1 MVTIRNRVFQ
11 LLEKAQPGDTASLV
25 VDRVLA
31 FLIVANVIAVTLET
45 VDGIYQA
52 YEPAFSVFEIISV
65 IIFTIEYLLRIWVS
79 ASNSASRHKSVHKR
93 RLSYIFSPSG
103 LIDLLA
109 ILPAFLPFFTS
120 VDLRWLRIL
129 RLLRMFKISHY
140 SSALE
145 DFFSAMYHERAAFAG
160 ALYLFCITLFL
171 SSALM
176 YLVENSA
183 QPEVF
188 SSIPETLWWS
198 LITLT
203 TVGYGDVAPITP
215 IGKVIGG
222 ITAFMGV
229 CVVALMTGIVASAFA
244 SQLTRRQ
251 NLLEAE
257 ILSALEDDIITEDEL
272 QKITELQTQLN
283 LEDHHLKAILDLVG
297 QRHARHDSKTSQP
310 AQKKSPSQKKR
321 K

>member
-1 MVTIRNRVFQ
+1 MVRIRDRIFQ
-11 LLEKAQPGDTASLV
+11 LLEKAQPGDIASLV
-25 VDRVLA
+25 VDRGLA

-45 VDGIYQA
+45 VDEIYQA
-52 YEPAFSVFEIISV
+52 YAPAFTLFEIISV
-65 IIFTIEYLLRIWVS
+65 IIFSIEYLLRIWVS
-79 ASNSASRHKSVHKR
+79 ASNNASRFDAPFRR
-93 RLSYIFSPSG
+93 RLSYMLSPSG
-103 LIDLLA
+103 MIDLLA

-145 DFFSAMYHERAAFAG
+145 DFFSAIYHERTAFAG
-160 ALYLFCITLFL
+160 ALYLFCVTLFL

-176 YLVENSA
+176 YLVEHSA

-203 TVGYGDVAPITP
+203 TVGYGDVAPITA

-229 CVVALMTGIVASAFA
+229 CVVALMTGIVASAFS
-244 SQLTRRQ
+244 SQVSRRQ
-251 NLLEAE
+251 DLLEAE
-257 ILSALEDDIITEDEL
+257 IMNALDDGVITEDEL
-272 QKITELQTQLN
+272 EKITELQNQLN
-283 LEDHHLKAILDLVG
+283 LEDHHLKAILELVG
-297 QRHARHDSKTSQP
+297 QRNPQQSD
-310 AQKKSPSQKKR
+310 KS
-321 K
+321 

>member
-1 MVTIRNRVFQ
+1 MVRIRDRIFQ
-11 LLEKAQPGDTASLV
+11 LLEKAQPGDIASLV
-25 VDRVLA
+25 VDRGLA

-45 VDGIYQA
+45 VDEIYQA
-52 YEPAFSVFEIISV
+52 YAPAFTLFEIISV

-79 ASNSASRHKSVHKR
+79 ASNNASRFDAPFRR
-93 RLSYIFSPSG
+93 RLSYMLSPSG
-103 LIDLLA
+103 MIDLLA

-145 DFFSAMYHERAAFAG
+145 DFFSAIYHERTAFAG
-160 ALYLFCITLFL
+160 ALYLFCVTLFL

-176 YLVENSA
+176 YLVEHSA

-203 TVGYGDVAPITP
+203 TVGYGDVAPITA

-229 CVVALMTGIVASAFA
+229 CVVALMTGIVASAFS
-244 SQLTRRQ
+244 SQVSRRQ
-251 NLLEAE
+251 DLLEAE
-257 ILSALEDDIITEDEL
+257 IMNALDDGVITEDEL
-272 QKITELQTQLN
+272 EKITELQNQLN
-283 LEDHHLKAILDLVG
+283 LEDHHLKAILELVG
-297 QRHARHDSKTSQP
+297 QRNPQQSD
-310 AQKKSPSQKKR
+310 KS
-321 K
+321 

>member
-1 MVTIRNRVFQ
+1 MVRIRDRIFQ

-25 VDRVLA
+25 VDRGLA

-45 VDGIYQA
+45 VDEIYQA
-52 YEPAFSVFEIISV
+52 YAPAFTLFEIISV

-79 ASNSASRHKSVHKR
+79 ASNHASRFDAPFRR
-93 RLSYIFSPSG
+93 RLSYMLSPSG
-103 LIDLLA
+103 MIDLLA

-145 DFFSAMYHERAAFAG
+145 DFFSAIYHERTAFAG
-160 ALYLFCITLFL
+160 ALYLFFVTLFL

-176 YLVENSA
+176 YLVEHSA

-203 TVGYGDVAPITP
+203 TVGYGDVAPITA

-229 CVVALMTGIVASAFA
+229 CVVALMTGIVASAFS
-244 SQLTRRQ
+244 SQVSRRQ
-251 NLLEAE
+251 DLLEAE
-257 ILSALEDDIITEDEL
+257 IMNALDDGVITEDEL
-272 QKITELQTQLN
+272 EKITELQNQLN
-283 LEDHHLKAILDLVG
+283 LEDHHLKAILELVG
-297 QRHARHDSKTSQP
+297 QRNPQQND
-310 AQKKSPSQKKR
+310 KS
-321 K
+321 

>member
-1 MVTIRNRVFQ
+1 MVRIRDRIFQ

-25 VDRVLA
+25 VDRGLA

-45 VDGIYQA
+45 VDEIYQA
-52 YEPAFSVFEIISV
+52 YAPAFTLFEIISV

-79 ASNSASRHKSVHKR
+79 ASNNASRFDAPFRR
-93 RLSYIFSPSG
+93 RLSYMLSPSG
-103 LIDLLA
+103 MIDLLA

-145 DFFSAMYHERAAFAG
+145 DFFSAIYHERTAFAG
-160 ALYLFCITLFL
+160 ALYLFCVTLFL

-176 YLVENSA
+176 YLVEHSA

-203 TVGYGDVAPITP
+203 TVGYGDVAPITA

-229 CVVALMTGIVASAFA
+229 CVVALMTGIVASAFS
-244 SQLTRRQ
+244 SQVSRRQ
-251 NLLEAE
+251 DLLEAE
-257 ILSALEDDIITEDEL
+257 IMNALDDGVITEDEL
-272 QKITELQTQLN
+272 EKITELQNQLN
-283 LEDHHLKAILDLVG
+283 LEDHHLKAILELVG
-297 QRHARHDSKTSQP
+297 QRNPQQSD
-310 AQKKSPSQKKR
+310 KS
-321 K
+321 

>member
-1 MVTIRNRVFQ
+1 M
-11 LLEKAQPGDTASLV
+11 LEKAQPGDIASLV
-25 VDRVLA
+25 VDRGLA

-45 VDGIYQA
+45 VDEIYQA
-52 YEPAFSVFEIISV
+52 YAPAFTLFEIISV
-65 IIFTIEYLLRIWVS
+65 IIFSIEYLLRIWVS
-79 ASNSASRHKSVHKR
+79 ASNNASHFDAPFRR
-93 RLSYIFSPSG
+93 RLSYMLSPSG
-103 LIDLLA
+103 MIDLLA

-145 DFFSAMYHERAAFAG
+145 DFFSAIYHERTAFAG
-160 ALYLFCITLFL
+160 ALYLFCVTLFL

-176 YLVENSA
+176 YLVEHSA

-203 TVGYGDVAPITP
+203 TVGYGDVAPITA
-215 IGKVIGG
+215 IGKEIGG

-229 CVVALMTGIVASAFA
+229 CVVALMTGIVASAFS
-244 SQLTRRQ
+244 SQVSRRQ
-251 NLLEAE
+251 DLLEAE
-257 ILSALEDDIITEDEL
+257 IMNALDDGVITEDEL
-272 QKITELQTQLN
+272 EKITELQNQLN
-283 LEDHHLKAILDLVG
+283 LEDHHLKAILELVG
-297 QRHARHDSKTSQP
+297 QRNPQQSD
-310 AQKKSPSQKKR
+310 KS
-321 K
+321 

>member
-1 MVTIRNRVFQ
+1 MVRIRDRIFQ

-25 VDRVLA
+25 VDRGLA

-52 YEPAFSVFEIISV
+52 YAPAFTLFEIISV

-79 ASNSASRHKSVHKR
+79 ASNNASRFDAPFRR
-93 RLSYIFSPSG
+93 RLSYMLSPSG
-103 LIDLLA
+103 MIDLLA

-145 DFFSAMYHERAAFAG
+145 DFFSAIYHERTAFAG
-160 ALYLFCITLFL
+160 ALYLFRVTLFL

-176 YLVENSA
+176 YLVEHSA

-203 TVGYGDVAPITP
+203 TVGYGDVAPITA

-229 CVVALMTGIVASAFA
+229 CVVALMTGIVASAFS
-244 SQLTRRQ
+244 SQVSRRQ
-251 NLLEAE
+251 DLLEAE
-257 ILSALEDDIITEDEL
+257 IMNALDDGVITEDEL
-272 QKITELQTQLN
+272 EKITELQNQLN
-283 LEDHHLKAILDLVG
+283 LEDRHLKAILELVG
-297 QRHARHDSKTSQP
+297 QRNPQQSD
-310 AQKKSPSQKKR
+310 KS
-321 K
+321 

>member
-1 MVTIRNRVFQ
+1 MVRIRDRIFQ

-25 VDRVLA
+25 VDRGLA

-45 VDGIYQA
+45 VDEIYQA
-52 YEPAFSVFEIISV
+52 YAPAFTLFEIISV

-79 ASNSASRHKSVHKR
+79 ASNHTSRFDAPFRR
-93 RLSYIFSPSG
+93 RLSYMLSPSG
-103 LIDLLA
+103 MIDLLA

-145 DFFSAMYHERAAFAG
+145 DFFSAIYHERTAFAG
-160 ALYLFCITLFL
+160 ALYLFCVTLFL

-176 YLVENSA
+176 YLVEHSA

-203 TVGYGDVAPITP
+203 TVGYGDVAPITA
-215 IGKVIGG
+215 IGKLIGG

-229 CVVALMTGIVASAFA
+229 CVVALMTGIVASAFS
-244 SQLTRRQ
+244 SQVSRRQ
-251 NLLEAE
+251 DLLEAE
-257 ILSALEDDIITEDEL
+257 IMNALDDGVITEDEL
-272 QKITELQTQLN
+272 EKITELQSQLN
-283 LEDHHLKAILDLVG
+283 LKDHHLKAILELVG
-297 QRHARHDSKTSQP
+297 QRNPQQSD
-310 AQKKSPSQKKR
+310 KS
-321 K
+321 

>member
-1 MVTIRNRVFQ
+1 MVRIRDRIFQ

-25 VDRVLA
+25 VDRGLA

-45 VDGIYQA
+45 VDEIYQA
-52 YEPAFSVFEIISV
+52 YAPAFTLFEIISV

-79 ASNSASRHKSVHKR
+79 ASNNASRFDAPFRR
-93 RLSYIFSPSG
+93 RLSYMLSPSG
-103 LIDLLA
+103 MIDLLA

-145 DFFSAMYHERAAFAG
+145 DFFSAIYHERTAFAG
-160 ALYLFCITLFL
+160 ALYLFCVTLFL
-171 SSALM
+171 SSAPM
-176 YLVENSA
+176 YLVEHSA

-203 TVGYGDVAPITP
+203 TVGYGDVAPITA

-229 CVVALMTGIVASAFA
+229 CVVALMTGIVASAFS
-244 SQLTRRQ
+244 SQVSRRQ
-251 NLLEAE
+251 DLLEAE
-257 ILSALEDDIITEDEL
+257 IMNALDDGVITEDEL
-272 QKITELQTQLN
+272 EKITELQNQLN
-283 LEDHHLKAILDLVG
+283 LEDHHLKAILELVG
-297 QRHARHDSKTSQP
+297 QRNPQQSD
-310 AQKKSPSQKKR
+310 KS
-321 K
+321 

>member
-1 MVTIRNRVFQ
+1 M
-11 LLEKAQPGDTASLV
+11 LEKAQPGDIASLV
-25 VDRVLA
+25 VDRGLA

-45 VDGIYQA
+45 VDEIYQA
-52 YEPAFSVFEIISV
+52 FAPAFTLFEIISV
-65 IIFTIEYLLRIWVS
+65 IIFSIEYLLRIWVS
-79 ASNSASRHKSVHKR
+79 ASNNASRFDAPFRR
-93 RLSYIFSPSG
+93 RLSYMLSPSG
-103 LIDLLA
+103 MIDLLA

-145 DFFSAMYHERAAFAG
+145 DFFSAIYHERTAFAG
-160 ALYLFCITLFL
+160 ALYLFCVTLFL

-176 YLVENSA
+176 YLVEHSA

-203 TVGYGDVAPITP
+203 TVGYGDVAPITA

-229 CVVALMTGIVASAFA
+229 CVVALMTGIVASAFS
-244 SQLTRRQ
+244 SQVSRRQ
-251 NLLEAE
+251 DLLEAE
-257 ILSALEDDIITEDEL
+257 IMNALDDGVITEDEL
-272 QKITELQTQLN
+272 EKITELQNQLN
-283 LEDHHLKAILDLVG
+283 LEDHHLKAILELVG
-297 QRHARHDSKTSQP
+297 QRNPQQSD
-310 AQKKSPSQKKR
+310 KS
-321 K
+321 

>member
-1 MVTIRNRVFQ
+1 RFDAPFR
-11 LLEKAQPGDTASLV
+11 
-25 VDRVLA
+25 
-31 FLIVANVIAVTLET
+31 
-45 VDGIYQA
+45 
-52 YEPAFSVFEIISV
+52 
-65 IIFTIEYLLRIWVS
+65 
-79 ASNSASRHKSVHKR
+79 R
-93 RLSYIFSPSG
+93 RLSYMLSPSG
-103 LIDLLA
+103 MIDLLA

-145 DFFSAMYHERAAFAG
+145 DFFSAIYHERTAFAG
-160 ALYLFCITLFL
+160 ALYLFCVTLFL

-176 YLVENSA
+176 YLVEHSA

-203 TVGYGDVAPITP
+203 TVGYGDVAPITA

-229 CVVALMTGIVASAFA
+229 CVVALMTGIVASAFS
-244 SQLTRRQ
+244 SQVSRRQ
-251 NLLEAE
+251 DLLEAE
-257 ILSALEDDIITEDEL
+257 IMNALDDGVITEDEL
-272 QKITELQTQLN
+272 EKITELQNQLN
-283 LEDHHLKAILDLVG
+283 LEDHHLKAILELVG
-297 QRHARHDSKTSQP
+297 QRNPQQSD
-310 AQKKSPSQKKR
+310 KS
-321 K
+321 

>member
-1 MVTIRNRVFQ
+1 M
-11 LLEKAQPGDTASLV
+11 LEKAQPGDTASLV
-25 VDRVLA
+25 VDRGLA

-45 VDGIYQA
+45 VDEIYQA
-52 YEPAFSVFEIISV
+52 YEPAFTLFEIISV
-65 IIFTIEYLLRIWVS
+65 IIFSIEYLLRIWVS
-79 ASNSASRHKSVHKR
+79 ASNHTSRFDAPFRR
-93 RLSYIFSPSG
+93 RLSYMLSPSG
-103 LIDLLA
+103 MIDLLA

-145 DFFSAMYHERAAFAG
+145 DFFSAIYHERTAFAG
-160 ALYLFCITLFL
+160 ALYLFCVTLFL

-176 YLVENSA
+176 YLVEHSA

-203 TVGYGDVAPITP
+203 TVGYGDVAPITA

-229 CVVALMTGIVASAFA
+229 CVVALMTGIVASAFS
-244 SQLTRRQ
+244 SQVSRRQ
-251 NLLEAE
+251 DLLEAE
-257 ILSALEDDIITEDEL
+257 IMNALDDGVITEDEL
-272 QKITELQTQLN
+272 EKITELQNQLN
-283 LEDHHLKAILDLVG
+283 LEDHHLKAILELVG
-297 QRHARHDSKTSQP
+297 QRNPQQSD
-310 AQKKSPSQKKR
+310 KS
-321 K
+321 

>member
-1 MVTIRNRVFQ
+1 MVRIRDRIFQ

-25 VDRVLA
+25 VDRGLA

-45 VDGIYQA
+45 VDEIYQA
-52 YEPAFSVFEIISV
+52 YAPAFTLFEIISV

-79 ASNSASRHKSVHKR
+79 ASNHTSRFDAPFRR
-93 RLSYIFSPSG
+93 RLSYMLSPSG
-103 LIDLLA
+103 MIDLLA

-145 DFFSAMYHERAAFAG
+145 DFFSAIYHERTAFAG
-160 ALYLFCITLFL
+160 ALYLFCVTLFL

-176 YLVENSA
+176 YLVEHSA

-203 TVGYGDVAPITP
+203 TVGYGDVAPITA

-229 CVVALMTGIVASAFA
+229 CVVALMTGIVASAFS
-244 SQLTRRQ
+244 SQVSRRQ
-251 NLLEAE
+251 DLLEAE
-257 ILSALEDDIITEDEL
+257 IMNALDDGVITEDEL
-272 QKITELQTQLN
+272 EKITELQNQLN
-283 LEDHHLKAILDLVG
+283 LEDHHLKAILELVG
-297 QRHARHDSKTSQP
+297 QRNPQQSD
-310 AQKKSPSQKKR
+310 KS
-321 K
+321 

>member
-1 MVTIRNRVFQ
+1 MVRIRDRIFQ

-25 VDRVLA
+25 VDRGLA

-45 VDGIYQA
+45 VDEIYQA
-52 YEPAFSVFEIISV
+52 YAPAFTLFEIISV

-79 ASNSASRHKSVHKR
+79 ASNNASRFDVPFRR
-93 RLSYIFSPSG
+93 RLTYMLSPSG
-103 LIDLLA
+103 MIDLLA

-145 DFFSAMYHERAAFAG
+145 DFFSAIYHERTAFAG
-160 ALYLFCITLFL
+160 ALYLFCVTLFL

-176 YLVENSA
+176 YLVEHSA

-203 TVGYGDVAPITP
+203 TVGYGDVAPITA

-229 CVVALMTGIVASAFA
+229 CVVALMTGIVASAFS
-244 SQLTRRQ
+244 SQVSRRQ
-251 NLLEAE
+251 DLLEAE
-257 ILSALEDDIITEDEL
+257 IMNALDDGVITEDEL
-272 QKITELQTQLN
+272 EKITELQNQLN
-283 LEDHHLKAILDLVG
+283 LEDHHLKAILELVG
-297 QRHARHDSKTSQP
+297 QRNPQQSD
-310 AQKKSPSQKKR
+310 KS
-321 K
+321 

>member
-1 MVTIRNRVFQ
+1 MVRIRDRIFQ

-45 VDGIYQA
+45 VDEIYQA
-52 YEPAFSVFEIISV
+52 FAPAFTLFEIISV

-79 ASNSASRHKSVHKR
+79 ASNNASRFDAPFRR
-93 RLSYIFSPSG
+93 RLSYMLSPSG
-103 LIDLLA
+103 MIDLLA

-145 DFFSAMYHERAAFAG
+145 DFFSAIYHERTAFAG
-160 ALYLFCITLFL
+160 ALYLFCVTLFL

-176 YLVENSA
+176 YLVEHSA

-203 TVGYGDVAPITP
+203 TVGYGDVAPITA

-229 CVVALMTGIVASAFA
+229 CVVALMTGIVASAFS
-244 SQLTRRQ
+244 SQVSRRQ
-251 NLLEAE
+251 DLLEAE
-257 ILSALEDDIITEDEL
+257 IMKALDDGVITEDEL
-272 QKITELQTQLN
+272 EKITELQNQLN
-283 LEDHHLKAILDLVG
+283 LEDHLLKALLELVG
-297 QRHARHDSKTSQP
+297 QRNPQQSD
-310 AQKKSPSQKKR
+310 KS
-321 K
+321 

>member
-1 MVTIRNRVFQ
+1 MVRIRDRIFQ

-25 VDRVLA
+25 VDRGLA

-45 VDGIYQA
+45 VDEIYQA
-52 YEPAFSVFEIISV
+52 YAPAFTLFEIISV
-65 IIFTIEYLLRIWVS
+65 IIFSIEYLLRIWVS
-79 ASNSASRHKSVHKR
+79 ASNNASRFDAPFRR
-93 RLSYIFSPSG
+93 RLSYMLSPSG
-103 LIDLLA
+103 MIDLLA

-145 DFFSAMYHERAAFAG
+145 DFFSAIYHERTAFAG
-160 ALYLFCITLFL
+160 ALYLFCVTLFL

-176 YLVENSA
+176 YLVEHSA

-203 TVGYGDVAPITP
+203 TVGYGDVAPITA

-229 CVVALMTGIVASAFA
+229 CVVALMTGIVASAFS
-244 SQLTRRQ
+244 SQVSRRQ
-251 NLLEAE
+251 DLLEAE
-257 ILSALEDDIITEDEL
+257 IMNALDDGVITEDEL
-272 QKITELQTQLN
+272 EKITELQNQLN
-283 LEDHHLKAILDLVG
+283 LEDHHLKAILELVG
-297 QRHARHDSKTSQP
+297 QRNPQQSD
-310 AQKKSPSQKKR
+310 KS
-321 K
+321 

>member
-1 MVTIRNRVFQ
+1 MVRIRDRIFQ

-25 VDRVLA
+25 VDRGLA

-45 VDGIYQA
+45 VDEIYQA
-52 YEPAFSVFEIISV
+52 YEPAFTLFEIISV
-65 IIFTIEYLLRIWVS
+65 IIFSIEYLLRIWVS
-79 ASNSASRHKSVHKR
+79 ASNHTSRFDAPFRR
-93 RLSYIFSPSG
+93 RLSYMLSPSG
-103 LIDLLA
+103 MIDLLA

-145 DFFSAMYHERAAFAG
+145 DFFSAIYHERTAFAG
-160 ALYLFCITLFL
+160 ALYLFCVTLFL

-176 YLVENSA
+176 YLVEHSA

-203 TVGYGDVAPITP
+203 TVGYGDVAPITA

-229 CVVALMTGIVASAFA
+229 CVVALMTGIVASAFS
-244 SQLTRRQ
+244 SQVSRRQ
-251 NLLEAE
+251 DLLEAE
-257 ILSALEDDIITEDEL
+257 IMNALDDGVITEDEL
-272 QKITELQTQLN
+272 EKITELQNQLN
-283 LEDHHLKAILDLVG
+283 LEDHHLKAILELVG
-297 QRHARHDSKTSQP
+297 QRNPQQSD
-310 AQKKSPSQKKR
+310 KS
-321 K
+321 

>member
-1 MVTIRNRVFQ
+1 MVRIRDRIFQ

-25 VDRVLA
+25 VDRGLA

-45 VDGIYQA
+45 VDEIYQA
-52 YEPAFSVFEIISV
+52 YAPAFTLFEIISV

-79 ASNSASRHKSVHKR
+79 ASNNASRFDVPFRR
-93 RLSYIFSPSG
+93 RLSYMLSPSG
-103 LIDLLA
+103 MIDLLA

-145 DFFSAMYHERAAFAG
+145 DFFSAIYHERTAFAG
-160 ALYLFCITLFL
+160 ALYLFCVTLFL

-176 YLVENSA
+176 YLVEHSA

-203 TVGYGDVAPITP
+203 TVGYGDVAPITA

-229 CVVALMTGIVASAFA
+229 CVVALMTGIVASAFS
-244 SQLTRRQ
+244 SQVSRRQ
-251 NLLEAE
+251 DLLEAE
-257 ILSALEDDIITEDEL
+257 IMNALDDGVITEDEL
-272 QKITELQTQLN
+272 EKITELQNQLN
-283 LEDHHLKAILDLVG
+283 LEDHHLKAILELVG
-297 QRHARHDSKTSQP
+297 QRNPQQSD
-310 AQKKSPSQKKR
+310 KS
-321 K
+321 

>member
-1 MVTIRNRVFQ
+1 M
-11 LLEKAQPGDTASLV
+11 LEKAQPGDTASLV
-25 VDRVLA
+25 VDRGLA

-45 VDGIYQA
+45 VDEIYQA
-52 YEPAFSVFEIISV
+52 YAPAFTLFEIISV

-79 ASNSASRHKSVHKR
+79 ASNNASRFDAPFRR
-93 RLSYIFSPSG
+93 RLSYMLSPSG
-103 LIDLLA
+103 MIDLLA

-145 DFFSAMYHERAAFAG
+145 DFFSAIYHERTAFAG
-160 ALYLFCITLFL
+160 ALYLFCVTLFL

-176 YLVENSA
+176 YLVEHSA

-203 TVGYGDVAPITP
+203 TVGYGDVAPITA

-229 CVVALMTGIVASAFA
+229 CVVALMTGIVASAFS
-244 SQLTRRQ
+244 SQVSRRQ
-251 NLLEAE
+251 DLLEAE
-257 ILSALEDDIITEDEL
+257 IMNALDDGVITEDEL
-272 QKITELQTQLN
+272 EKITELQNQLN
-283 LEDHHLKAILDLVG
+283 LEDHHLKAILELVG
-297 QRHARHDSKTSQP
+297 QRNPQQSD
-310 AQKKSPSQKKR
+310 KS
-321 K
+321 

>member
-1 MVTIRNRVFQ
+1 MDRIRDRIFQ
-11 LLEKAQPGDTASLV
+11 LLEKAQPGDIASLV
-25 VDRVLA
+25 VDRGLA

-45 VDGIYQA
+45 VDEIYQA
-52 YEPAFSVFEIISV
+52 YAPAFTLFEIISV
-65 IIFTIEYLLRIWVS
+65 IIFSIEYLLRIWVS
-79 ASNSASRHKSVHKR
+79 ASNNASRFDAPFRR
-93 RLSYIFSPSG
+93 RLSYMLSPSG
-103 LIDLLA
+103 MIDLLA

-145 DFFSAMYHERAAFAG
+145 DFFSAIYHERTAFAG
-160 ALYLFCITLFL
+160 ALYLFCVTLFL

-176 YLVENSA
+176 YLVEHSA

-203 TVGYGDVAPITP
+203 TVGYGDVAPITA

-229 CVVALMTGIVASAFA
+229 CVVALMTGIVASAFS
-244 SQLTRRQ
+244 SQVSRRQ
-251 NLLEAE
+251 DLLEAE
-257 ILSALEDDIITEDEL
+257 IMNALDDGVITEDEL
-272 QKITELQTQLN
+272 EKITELQNQLN
-283 LEDHHLKAILDLVG
+283 LEDHHLKAILELVG
-297 QRHARHDSKTSQP
+297 QRNPQQSD
-310 AQKKSPSQKKR
+310 KS
-321 K
+321 

>member
-1 MVTIRNRVFQ
+1 MVRIRDRIFQ
-11 LLEKAQPGDTASLV
+11 LLEKAQPGDIASLV
-25 VDRVLA
+25 VDRGLA

-45 VDGIYQA
+45 VDEIYQA
-52 YEPAFSVFEIISV
+52 YAPAFTLFEIISV
-65 IIFTIEYLLRIWVS
+65 IIFSIEYLLRIWVS
-79 ASNSASRHKSVHKR
+79 ASNHASRFDASFRR
-93 RLSYIFSPSG
+93 RLSYMLSPSG
-103 LIDLLA
+103 MIDLLA

-145 DFFSAMYHERAAFAG
+145 DFFSAIYHERTAFAG
-160 ALYLFCITLFL
+160 ALYLFCVTLFL

-176 YLVENSA
+176 YLVEHSA

-203 TVGYGDVAPITP
+203 TVGYGDVAPITA

-229 CVVALMTGIVASAFA
+229 CVVALMTGIVASAFS
-244 SQLTRRQ
+244 SQVSRRQ
-251 NLLEAE
+251 DLLEAE
-257 ILSALEDDIITEDEL
+257 IMNALDDGVITEDEL
-272 QKITELQTQLN
+272 EKITELQNQLN

-297 QRHARHDSKTSQP
+297 QRNPQQSD
-310 AQKKSPSQKKR
+310 KS
-321 K
+321 

>member
-1 MVTIRNRVFQ
+1 MVRIRDRIFQ

-25 VDRVLA
+25 VDRGLA

-45 VDGIYQA
+45 VDEIYQA
-52 YEPAFSVFEIISV
+52 YALAFTLFEIISV

-79 ASNSASRHKSVHKR
+79 ASNNASRFDAPFRR
-93 RLSYIFSPSG
+93 RLSYMLSPSG
-103 LIDLLA
+103 MIDLLA

-145 DFFSAMYHERAAFAG
+145 DFFSAIYHERTAFAG
-160 ALYLFCITLFL
+160 ALYLFCVTLFL

-176 YLVENSA
+176 YLVEHSA

-203 TVGYGDVAPITP
+203 TVGYGDVAPITA

-229 CVVALMTGIVASAFA
+229 CVVALMTGIVASAFS
-244 SQLTRRQ
+244 SQVSRRQ
-251 NLLEAE
+251 DLLEAE
-257 ILSALEDDIITEDEL
+257 IMNALDDGVITEDEL
-272 QKITELQTQLN
+272 EKITELQNQLN
-283 LEDHHLKAILDLVG
+283 LEDHHLKAILELVG
-297 QRHARHDSKTSQP
+297 QRNPQQSD
-310 AQKKSPSQKKR
+310 KS
-321 K
+321 

>member
-1 MVTIRNRVFQ
+1 M
-11 LLEKAQPGDTASLV
+11 LEKAQPGDIASLV
-25 VDRVLA
+25 VDRGLA

-45 VDGIYQA
+45 VDEIYQA
-52 YEPAFSVFEIISV
+52 YAPAFTLFEIISV
-65 IIFTIEYLLRIWVS
+65 IIFSIEYLLRIWVS
-79 ASNSASRHKSVHKR
+79 ASNNASRFDAPFRR
-93 RLSYIFSPSG
+93 RLSYMLSPSG
-103 LIDLLA
+103 MIDLLA

-145 DFFSAMYHERAAFAG
+145 DFFSAIYHERTAFAG
-160 ALYLFCITLFL
+160 ALYLFCVTLFL

-176 YLVENSA
+176 YLVEHSA

-203 TVGYGDVAPITP
+203 TVGYGDVAPITA

-229 CVVALMTGIVASAFA
+229 CVVALMTGIVASAFS
-244 SQLTRRQ
+244 SQVSRRQ
-251 NLLEAE
+251 DLLEAE
-257 ILSALEDDIITEDEL
+257 IMKALDDGVITEDEL
-272 QKITELQTQLN
+272 EKITELQNQLN
-283 LEDHHLKAILDLVG
+283 LEDHHLKAILELVG
-297 QRHARHDSKTSQP
+297 QRNPQQSD
-310 AQKKSPSQKKR
+310 KS
-321 K
+321 

>member
-1 MVTIRNRVFQ
+1 M
-11 LLEKAQPGDTASLV
+11 LEKAQPGDTASLV
-25 VDRVLA
+25 VDRGLA

-45 VDGIYQA
+45 VDEIYQA
-52 YEPAFSVFEIISV
+52 YAPAFTLFEIISV
-65 IIFTIEYLLRIWVS
+65 IIFSIEYLLRIWVS
-79 ASNSASRHKSVHKR
+79 ASNNASRFDAPFRR
-93 RLSYIFSPSG
+93 RLSYMLSPSG
-103 LIDLLA
+103 MIDLLA

-145 DFFSAMYHERAAFAG
+145 DFFSAIYHERTAFAG
-160 ALYLFCITLFL
+160 ALYLFCVTLFL

-176 YLVENSA
+176 YLVEHSA

-203 TVGYGDVAPITP
+203 TVGYGDVAPITA

-229 CVVALMTGIVASAFA
+229 CVVALMTGIVASAFS
-244 SQLTRRQ
+244 SQVSRRQ
-251 NLLEAE
+251 DLLEAE
-257 ILSALEDDIITEDEL
+257 IMNALDDGVITEDEL
-272 QKITELQTQLN
+272 EKITELQNQLN
-283 LEDHHLKAILDLVG
+283 LEDHHLKAILELVG
-297 QRHARHDSKTSQP
+297 QRNPQQSD
-310 AQKKSPSQKKR
+310 KS
-321 K
+321 

>member
-1 MVTIRNRVFQ
+1 IMVRIRDRIFQ
-11 LLEKAQPGDTASLV
+11 LLEKAQPGDIASLV
-25 VDRVLA
+25 VDRGLA

-45 VDGIYQA
+45 VDEIYQA
-52 YEPAFSVFEIISV
+52 YAPAFTLFEIISV
-65 IIFTIEYLLRIWVS
+65 IIFTIEYLLRVWVS
-79 ASNSASRHKSVHKR
+79 ASNNASRFDAPFRR
-93 RLSYIFSPSG
+93 RLSYMLSPSG
-103 LIDLLA
+103 MIDLLA

-145 DFFSAMYHERAAFAG
+145 DFFSAIYHERTAFAG
-160 ALYLFCITLFL
+160 ALYLFCVTLFL

-176 YLVENSA
+176 YLVEHSA

-203 TVGYGDVAPITP
+203 TVGYGDVAPITA

-229 CVVALMTGIVASAFA
+229 CVVALMTGIVASAFS
-244 SQLTRRQ
+244 SQVSRRQ
-251 NLLEAE
+251 DLLEAE
-257 ILSALEDDIITEDEL
+257 IMNALDDGVITEDEL
-272 QKITELQTQLN
+272 EKITELQNQLN
-283 LEDHHLKAILDLVG
+283 LEDHHLKAILELVG
-297 QRHARHDSKTSQP
+297 QRNPQQSD
-310 AQKKSPSQKKR
+310 KS
-321 K
+321 

>member
-1 MVTIRNRVFQ
+1 MVRIRDRIFQ
-11 LLEKAQPGDTASLV
+11 LLEKAQPGILPRLLLTGLGISDCGPC
-25 VDRVLA
+25 
-31 FLIVANVIAVTLET
+31 IAVTLET
-45 VDGIYQA
+45 VDEIYKA
-52 YEPAFSVFEIISV
+52 YAPAFTLFEIISV
-65 IIFTIEYLLRIWVS
+65 IIFSIEYLLRIWVS
-79 ASNSASRHKSVHKR
+79 ASNNASRFDAPFRR
-93 RLSYIFSPSG
+93 RLSYMLSPSG
-103 LIDLLA
+103 MIDLLA

-145 DFFSAMYHERAAFAG
+145 DFFSAIYHERTAFAG
-160 ALYLFCITLFL
+160 ALYLFCVTLFL

-176 YLVENSA
+176 YLVEHSA

-203 TVGYGDVAPITP
+203 TVGYGDVAPITA

-229 CVVALMTGIVASAFA
+229 CVVALMTGIVASAFS
-244 SQLTRRQ
+244 SQVSRRQ
-251 NLLEAE
+251 DLLEAE
-257 ILSALEDDIITEDEL
+257 IMNALDDGVITEDEL
-272 QKITELQTQLN
+272 EKITELQNQLN
-283 LEDHHLKAILDLVG
+283 LEDHHR
-297 QRHARHDSKTSQP
+297 QY
-310 AQKKSPSQKKR
+310 
-321 K
+321 

>member
-1 MVTIRNRVFQ
+1 MVRIRDRIFQ

-25 VDRVLA
+25 VDRGLA
-31 FLIVANVIAVTLET
+31 FMIVANVIAVTLET
-45 VDGIYQA
+45 VDEIYQA
-52 YEPAFSVFEIISV
+52 YAPAFTLFEIISV

-79 ASNSASRHKSVHKR
+79 ASNNASRFDAPFRR
-93 RLSYIFSPSG
+93 RLSYMLSPSG
-103 LIDLLA
+103 MIDLLA

-145 DFFSAMYHERAAFAG
+145 DFFSAIYHERTAFAG
-160 ALYLFCITLFL
+160 ALYLFCVTLFL

-176 YLVENSA
+176 YLVEHSA

-203 TVGYGDVAPITP
+203 TVGYGDVAPITA

-229 CVVALMTGIVASAFA
+229 CVVALMTGIVASAFS
-244 SQLTRRQ
+244 SQVSRRQ
-251 NLLEAE
+251 DLLEAE
-257 ILSALEDDIITEDEL
+257 IMNALDDGVITEDEL
-272 QKITELQTQLN
+272 EKITELQNQLN
-283 LEDHHLKAILDLVG
+283 LEDHHLKAILELVG
-297 QRHARHDSKTSQP
+297 QRNPQQSD
-310 AQKKSPSQKKR
+310 KS
-321 K
+321 

>member
-1 MVTIRNRVFQ
+1 MVRIRDRIFQ
-11 LLEKAQPGDTASLV
+11 LLEKAQPGDIASLV
-25 VDRVLA
+25 VDRGLA

-45 VDGIYQA
+45 VDEIYQA
-52 YEPAFSVFEIISV
+52 YAPAFTLFEIISV
-65 IIFTIEYLLRIWVS
+65 IIFLIEYLLRIWVS
-79 ASNSASRHKSVHKR
+79 ASNNASRFDAPFRR
-93 RLSYIFSPSG
+93 RLSYMLSPSG
-103 LIDLLA
+103 MIDLLA

-145 DFFSAMYHERAAFAG
+145 DFFSAIYHERTAFAG
-160 ALYLFCITLFL
+160 ALYLFCVTLFL

-176 YLVENSA
+176 YLVEHSA

-203 TVGYGDVAPITP
+203 TVGYGDVAPITA

-229 CVVALMTGIVASAFA
+229 CVVALMTGIVASAFS
-244 SQLTRRQ
+244 SQVSRRQ
-251 NLLEAE
+251 DLLEAE
-257 ILSALEDDIITEDEL
+257 IMNALDDGVITEDEL
-272 QKITELQTQLN
+272 EKITELQNQLN
-283 LEDHHLKAILDLVG
+283 LEDHHLKAILELVG
-297 QRHARHDSKTSQP
+297 QRNPQQSD
-310 AQKKSPSQKKR
+310 KS
-321 K
+321 